1 MKRLFDLLLVI
12 LLGIIVFIPSL
23 VIAILIMLDSKGP
36 VLYWSKRVGRNNEL
50 FQMPKFRSMKIDTP
64 VVATHLLTDPETHL
78 TSFGKIL
85 RKTSLDEI
93 PQLLSIIQG
102 NMSFVGP
109 RPALFNQQE
118 LINLR
123 TFNQVHKLAPG
134 ITGWAQVN
142 GRDEIS
148 IEKKVFFDVEYLKR
162 KSFLFDLFIIFKTIW
177 IVLRS
182 KGISH

>member
-1 MKRLFDLLLVI
+1 MKRLFDLFLVI

-23 VIAILIMLDSKGP
+23 IIALLIKLDSKGP
-36 VLYWSKRVGRNNEL
+36 ILYWSKRVGRNNEL
-50 FQMPKFRSMKIDTP
+50 FQMPKFRSMRTGTP
-64 VVATHLLTDPETHL
+64 VVATHLLTNPETHL

-93 PQLLSIIQG
+93 PQLLTILNG

-118 LINLR
+118 LIELR
-123 TFNQVHKLAPG
+123 TNNQVHKLVPG

-148 IEKKVFFDVEYLKR
+148 IEQKVFLDVEYSNR

-182 KGISH
+182 KNISH

>member
-1 MKRLFDLLLVI
+1 MKRLFDLFLVI

-23 VIAILIMLDSKGP
+23 IIAILIKLNSKGP
-36 VLYWSKRVGRNNEL
+36 ILYWSKRVGRNNEL
-50 FQMPKFRSMKIDTP
+50 FQMPKFRSMRTGTP
-64 VVATHLLTDPETHL
+64 VVATHLLTNPETHL

-93 PQLLSIIQG
+93 PQLLTILNG
-102 NMSFVGP
+102 HMSFVGP
-109 RPALFNQQE
+109 RPALFNQLE
-118 LINLR
+118 LIELR
-123 TFNQVHKLAPG
+123 TSNQVHKLVPG

-148 IEKKVFFDVEYLKR
+148 IEQKVFLDVEYSIR

-182 KGISH
+182 KDISH

>member
-1 MKRLFDLLLVI
+1 MKRLFDLFLVI

-23 VIAILIMLDSKGP
+23 IIAILIKLDSKGP
-36 VLYWSKRVGRNNEL
+36 ILYWSKRVGRNNEL
-50 FQMPKFRSMKIDTP
+50 FQMPKFRSMRTGTP
-64 VVATHLLTDPETHL
+64 VVATHLLTNPETHL

-93 PQLLSIIQG
+93 PQLLTILNG
-102 NMSFVGP
+102 HMSFVGP
-109 RPALFNQQE
+109 RPALFNQLE
-118 LINLR
+118 LIELR
-123 TFNQVHKLAPG
+123 TSNQVHKLVPG

-148 IEKKVFFDVEYLKR
+148 IEQKVFLDVEYSIR

-182 KGISH
+182 KDISH